1 MASRVNMKFVVWL
14 SAGLVCLATAVA
26 IVSYVALSRSGEDSM
41 RAGDE
46 ALAKNDIA
54 KAVSFYSR
62 AVNKDQRN
70 TEYLT
75 KWITA
80 LEKFIPTPR
89 QAYEDTYK
97 QQYIVA
103 LRGMCDAD
111 RKNPAPFRKYLDLNY
126 DTVQKF
132 GGNLRSWEDF
142 ILDYEDMTKRYAGD
156 EKGKDGLRRYRGLAR
171 FGVLMASPDVSN
183 ETVDGGLADLLAAIA
198 VDPNDAESVIKASAF
213 ESVKAKRLRDRGDA
227 AAADQLTASARQR
240 LEAFARTD
248 APLAPRAMLEVL
260 RQDIAEKSRTAKD
273 QGDVVN
279 VIKTFSDRIQA
290 AVDRIKAQPPEQT
303 DAVSANMAATFAIFA
318 LPNGPAV
325 ATELLEHVKKGHATD
340 PIFLLAWARSDLSRG
355 ETANAS
361 RLAKEVAALPDRPMS
376 VDGRFMFAFRAKG
389 VELQSDAAFLSWE
402 KATDAA
408 TREQIVK
415 EIKAIREDLA
425 SKVGETSS
433 EVLAVDA
440 RLALISGDKAGARSL
455 VTRYNDLTQASPNV
469 QMIMLEGQLLLEAG
483 SRGAAKQRFERVLT
497 LDKTNA
503 RALLGMAQ
511 IHRADNNYIEAAR
524 FYEMAAQVMPDNAA
538 LRLEANNMTD
548 LARSSVD
555 IKDPVLR
562 CLKQAQDQTTGV
574 GADVNAAATTLRE
587 CLKTNP
593 GELRLSLGLVRV
605 LAAQQKRDEALQVLN
620 AALLK
625 NPDDKSLLSFKKAL
639 ETTDPYAYTMGVIDQ
654 APNMSEVQK
663 SLLRFDLCRRLGPER
678 AAEAQQHLK
687 NAVDLAPEDPD
698 VVEVLFTLAVNELNM
713 PEIDRLA
720 ALAERL
726 NLDKVNGLLYKARK
740 EIAQA
745 MKETQGG
752 DSKRAAQKV
761 VDAGGTLR
769 SVVEKDKLNL
779 VGWRLLGLV
788 YSDQGRHQ
796 EAVDALAKA
805 VEIKPDDLASI
816 NSYLRALVAAG
827 RMNDA
832 LAFARKSETF
842 GAGDP
847 AFVDMLITLESVA
860 PGGNV
865 EKAITARQRQA
876 ERLDPKSPQGIGNKQ
891 QLASLLINADRL
903 ADAGKVIDELYA
915 ANPDDLNT
923 IEILAGLKGR
933 QGDIPGAIE
942 LYNASLNKIPED
954 KRTVMPY
961 INAARL
967 LLQLSQPDAA
977 IGMLE
982 KGRPYQD
989 KKFML
994 IDREVGD
1001 VNFGLS
1007 RMDKAAAAY
1016 QTVLDAGVED
1026 FEMAVHKRILEAY
1039 LAQRKLA
1046 EFDAFLAKIPPAKQD
1061 ATILLLAAEA
1071 AAAANDREKARR
1083 LYDQV
1088 ITAAPK
1094 SVIGFIKRARF
1105 NWDDP
1110 TRDKDVEADLE
1121 QARRVD
1127 PNDIRATVLRS
1138 KRFRETR
1145 RDDLAIQELKNGVAL
1160 DPTNEQLRLALVQTY
1175 NELGRF
1181 QEAALA
1187 LDDAVQ
1193 ATQGALQWRAR
1204 AAEAWTRIG
1213 KFDRAAEHWA
1223 AVWKDRKTT
1232 EVGGALADNLLR
1244 SGTPGDIN
1252 AAASV
1257 LSAPEIAGDN
1267 SLSMRMLRAR
1277 LKAKRGLTV
1286 EAATDIATILREMDT
1301 NNRGMV
1307 GGFMSD
1313 LSAMYAR
1320 PSDLLAALDKLES
1333 GGPFTGYMAL
1343 QAATIRLRTDETR
1356 PKAVSAL
1363 EALVGNAQDPRLKAA
1378 AYAALGTLAYQDGQW
1393 ESARQNF
1400 QKGLELDPGNVELA
1414 NNMAYVLG
1422 VKLGKGAEALPYA
1435 QKAVAAAPSSSG
1447 FRDTLGAVYLVMGDN
1462 QKAAQELTAAL
1473 ATALN
1478 DTERLPVYIHLGTAR
1493 LGLNDKVEARRNA
1506 NEARQLIGADEAM
1519 RRAYEDDLK
1528 ALERK
1533 LDGQ

>member
-26 IVSYVALSRSGEDSM
+26 IVSYYALSRSGEDSM

-46 ALAKNDIA
+46 AMEKNDIA

-70 TEYLT
+70 IEYLT
-75 KWITA
+75 KWTTA

-126 DTVQKF
+126 DTIQKF

-156 EKGKDGLRRYRGLAR
+156 DKGRDGLRRYRGLAR
-171 FGVLMASPDVSN
+171 FGVLMASPDASN
-183 ETVDGGLADLLAAIA
+183 EIVDGGLADLLAAIA
-198 VDPNDAESVIKASAF
+198 VDPSDAEAVIKASAF
-213 ESVKAKRLRDRGDA
+213 ESVKAKRARDRGDA
-227 AAADQLTASARQR
+227 AAAEQLTASARQR

-248 APLAPRAMLEVL
+248 APLAPRAVLEVL
-260 RQDIAEKSRTAKD
+260 RQDIAEQSRTAKD
-273 QGDVVN
+273 QADVVN
-279 VIKTFSDRIQA
+279 VIKTFKERIQA

-303 DAVSANMAATFAIFA
+303 DAVAANMAATFAIFA
-318 LPNGPAV
+318 LPNGPTV
-325 ATELLEHVKKGHATD
+325 ATEMLEHVKKGHATD
-340 PIFLLAWARSDLSRG
+340 PIFLLAWARSDLARG
-355 ETANAS
+355 EITNAS
-361 RLAKEVAALPDRPMS
+361 RLAKEVASLPDRPMS
-376 VDGRFMFAFRAKG
+376 VDGRFMFAFRAKA
-389 VELQSDAAFLSWE
+389 VELQSDAAFMSWE
-402 KATDAA
+402 RADAA
-408 TREQIVK
+408 AREPIVK

-440 RLALISGDKAGARSL
+440 RLALISGDKAGARAL
-455 VTRYNDLTQASPNV
+455 VTRFNDLTQSNPNV
-469 QMIMLEGQLLLEAG
+469 QMILLEGQLLLDAG
-483 SRGAAKQRFERVLT
+483 SRGAAKQRFERALT
-497 LDKTNA
+497 LDKTSA
-503 RALLGMAQ
+503 RALLALAQ
-511 IHRADNNYIEAAR
+511 IYRADGNFLEAAR
-524 FYEMAAQVMPDNAA
+524 HYEMAAQLMPDNAA

-548 LARSSVD
+548 LARSAGD

-574 GADVNAAATTLRE
+574 GADVEAAATTLRD
-587 CLKTNP
+587 CLKNNP

-625 NPDDKSLLSFKKAL
+625 NPDDQSLLSFKKAL

-687 NAVDLAPEDPD
+687 AAVDLAPEDPD
-698 VVEVLFTLAVNELNM
+698 VVEVLFTIAVNELNM
-713 PEIDRLA
+713 PEIERLA
-720 ALAERL
+720 AVAERL

-769 SVVEKDKLNL
+769 AVVEKDKLNL

-827 RMNDA
+827 RTGDA
-832 LAFARKSETF
+832 LLFARKSESF

-865 EKAITARQRQA
+865 ERAITARQRQA
-876 ERLDPKSPQGIGNKQ
+876 ERLDPKSPQAISNKQ

-903 ADAGKVIDELYA
+903 ADAGKVVDELLA
-915 ANPDDLNT
+915 INPDDLNT
-923 IEILAGLKGR
+923 IEISAGLKGR
-933 QGDIPGAIE
+933 QGDIPGAIA
-942 LYNASLNKIPED
+942 LYNASLDKIPED

-961 INAARL
+961 INASRL
-967 LLQLSQPDAA
+967 LLQLGQPDAA
-977 IGMLE
+977 LGMLE
-982 KGRPYQD
+982 KGRPFQD

-1001 VNFGLS
+1001 VNFTLS

-1026 FEMAVHKRILEAY
+1026 YEMAVHKRILEAL

-1046 EFDAFLAKIPPAKQD
+1046 EFDAFLAKIPQNKQD

-1071 AAAANDREKARR
+1071 AAAGNDREKARR

-1145 RDDLAIQELKNGVAL
+1145 RDDQAIQELKNAVAV

-1175 NELGRF
+1175 NELGRY
-1181 QEAALA
+1181 QDAALA

-1193 ATQGALQWRAR
+1193 ATQGSLQWRAR

-1223 AVWKDRKTT
+1223 AVWKDRKTA
-1232 EVGGALADNLLR
+1232 EIGGALADNLLR
-1244 SGTPGDIN
+1244 SGAPGDIN

-1257 LSAPEIAGDN
+1257 LAAPEIAGDN

-1286 EAATDIATILREMDT
+1286 EAATDIATILREIDS
-1301 NNRGMV
+1301 NNRAMV

-1313 LSAMYAR
+1313 LSAMYSR

-1333 GGPFTGYMAL
+1333 GGSFTGFMAL
-1343 QAATIRLRTDETR
+1343 QAATIRLRSAETR
-1356 PKAVSAL
+1356 PKAVSAM
-1363 EALVGNAQDPRLKAA
+1363 EILVGNAQDPRLKAA
-1378 AYAALGTLAYQDGQW
+1378 AHAALGTLAYEEAQW

-1400 QKGLELDPGNVELA
+1400 QKGLELDPNNAELA

-1447 FRDTLGAVYLVMGDN
+1447 FRDTLGAVYLVVGDN
-1462 QKAAQELTAAL
+1462 EKAAQELSAAL

-1478 DTERLPVYIHLGTAR
+1478 DTERLPIYIHLGTAR

-1519 RRAYEDDLK
+1519 RRTYEDDLK